1 MKNIDQMSH
10 TLYYQLADLYE
21 VHAIYHHGDNLLFR
35 VRSYGDPVQAE
46 TQMKKRLGDA
56 GFDASVNDDGT
67 GSMITVKA
75 REKKKF
81 PWLNI
86 LLFILTVATMYY
98 VYPGSFGMKME
109 FVISLSAILLF
120 HEFGHY
126 FAGKHRGVIMS
137 LPYFIPAPN
146 IVGTF
151 GAIIKSKTPFT
162 NRRDLIEVGAAG
174 PVSGFIIALI
184 VLIYGLQNA
193 TLVNAGNAG
202 LMLGDSLLIRLL
214 SWLIV
219 GPIPEGKDFVLS
231 PAAWAGW
238 VGLLVTMLNLLP
250 IGQLDG
256 GHIIYGLAGRFQHKV
271 AQFFLVVLAIM
282 GFWWFGWWFFGLLV
296 FIFGLKHPPTMNDR
310 AELPMHAKILGYA
323 AIVIFI
329 LSFIPEPFKLG

>member
-1 MKNIDQMSH
+1 MKNIDQMSQ

-21 VHAIYHHGDNLLFR
+21 VSAIYHHGESLLFR
-35 VRSYGDPVQAE
+35 VRPYIDASRAE
-46 TQMKKRLGDA
+46 EEMKKRLGNA
-56 GFDASVNDDGT
+56 GFDAAISDDGKGT
-67 GSMITVKA
+67 LITVKA
-75 REKKKF
+75 REEKKI
-81 PWLNI
+81 PWVNI
-86 LLFILTVATMYY
+86 VLFILTVATMYY
-98 VYPGSFGMKME
+98 VYPGDFGMKLE

-126 FAGKHRGVIMS
+126 FAGKRRGVIMS

-151 GAIIKSKTPFT
+151 GAIIKSKSPFT

-174 PVSGFIIALI
+174 PIAGFIISLI

-193 TLVNAGNAG
+193 TLVEAGSGG
-202 LMLGDSLLIRLL
+202 LIVGDSLLIRFL

-219 GPIPEGKDFVLS
+219 GPLPEGKDFLLS

-271 AQFFLVVLAIM
+271 ARFFLVVLIVM

-296 FIFGLKHPPTMNDR
+296 FIFGMKHPPTMNDG
-310 AELPMHAKILGYA
+310 AELPLHAKILGYT